1 MRSQARAGGDGAQ
14 TAGRAAARAVPARN
28 APEREA
34 DAMAEHALGP
44 ASMGRSSGI
53 PGPTGLASN
62 QAAISTSAGRAA
74 TAPAPEGESQIEDDE
89 EEDLLQTASESAGAS
104 TPSARR
110 TPGAEAAVRAVS
122 GPGRLLPEPLRAY
135 FEPRY
140 GTSLAAVRLHTGSE
154 AGSAA
159 RAINAE
165 AYTYGTDIAF
175 APGRYQPA
183 SRTGLHLIGH
193 ELAHVAQDRGGG
205 GLGLARRTAG
215 PAAASEAAGLAAPDS
230 ASERD
235 ADRMTDNAL
244 SGGSARPA
252 VRADGEEVHRFS
264 GPQHVPEKTYIAG
277 QDPLNDN
284 FLSSAIEYHTAWG
297 LNPQNIDSLEDVI
310 DDLKGD
316 TGALQR
322 IRIVTHASQ
331 TNLFTALFEGGPAGI
346 QESELRGFATS
357 EAEGLKSLL
366 FTGPS
371 AGGFFPGSVYSDV
384 LTDARQDNPAAL
396 QPFALD
402 TAGSAPSGVLEE
414 FIRRVVDLT
423 AYATGSDAQ
432 TQSITAALRTV
443 IAALRTR
450 VRQTALPGGGNS
462 TAAQVTGLE
471 SAIAAASGTTFTLP
485 VQNARFMQ
493 NLGAAETAL
502 SGTFLADLN
511 AVRQRFSASSWIDIR
526 GCRVGQSESYLQAI
540 SEFFG
545 RSGNKPHVSGPDWFQ
560 SFPTIGVQTVDPA
573 QIRTFSSNRWVRQAL
588 DHWFDETGIVA
599 RLEWARHIYLRL
611 IIRIGRT
618 ELEAADLSGAPS
630 LIGGLSPPDDPSLM
644 LPPLGLGGEMPQ
656 LSPRTSPLLGGRP
669 PGQSS
674 LGLQVPSLGST
685 LLPGLEAE
693 EERLRQEIER
703 LNRLNPEQKL
713 RYYLDQDL
721 LLPYNHNGSGV
732 DIRLLVRNDR
742 RQQALDN
749 WLNSQWAEAAPGL
762 AQLQAMNISD
772 VDPRRVAALQ
782 RDRSTRTRT
791 TYFISPDSRYREHI
805 KEI

>member
-1 MRSQARAGGDGAQ
+1 VA
-14 TAGRAAARAVPARN
+14 PARD
-28 APEREA
+28 AHEREA
-34 DAMAEHALGP
+34 DAMADSALGLS
-44 ASMGRSSGI
+44 SMGRSSVG
-53 PGPTGLASN
+53 PGSTGLTSN
-62 QAAISTSAGRAA
+62 QAAISVSPGRAGA
-74 TAPAPEGESQIEDDE
+74 APAREGEGLLERQIEEEEEDELRRQVEEEEEEE
-89 EEDLLQTASESAGAS
+89 EEDLLQPKAESAGTSRAAAS
-104 TPSARR
+104 HAS
-110 TPGAEAAVRAVS
+110 GAEAAVHAVS
-122 GPGRLLPEPLRAY
+122 GPGRPLPEPIRAY

-140 GTSLAAVRLHTGSE
+140 GTSLASVRLHTGSE

-159 RAINAE
+159 RAINAQ
-165 AYTYGTDIAF
+165 AYTHGADIAF

-183 SRTGLHLIGH
+183 TRTGLHLIGH
-193 ELAHVAQDRGGG
+193 ELAHVAQGRGANGPDV
-205 GLGLARRTAG
+205 ARRTAG
-215 PAAASEAAGLAAPDS
+215 PDVARSATSLAAPDS

-235 ADRMTDNAL
+235 ADCMADHAL
-244 SGGSARPA
+244 SGRSARPA
-252 VRADGEEVHRFS
+252 VRHDGQEVHRFS
-264 GPQHVPEKTYIAG
+264 RPQHVPEKSYIAG
-277 QDPLNDN
+277 QDPLNDD

-297 LNPQNIDSLEDVI
+297 LNPQSIDSLEDVI

-357 EAEGLKSLL
+357 EAEGLESLL

-371 AGGFFPGSVYSDV
+371 AGGFFASSVYSDV
-384 LTDARQDNPAAL
+384 LTDARQDDPAAL
-396 QPFALD
+396 QPFGLD
-402 TAGSAPSGVLEE
+402 TAGSTPSGVLDE

-423 AYATGSDAQ
+423 AYATGNDAQ
-432 TQSITAALRTV
+432 ARTITAALRTV
-443 IAALRTR
+443 AAALRAR
-450 VRQTALPGGGNS
+450 VRQTALPGGGNP
-462 TAAQVTGLE
+462 TAAQVTSLE

-485 VQNARFMQ
+485 AQNARFMQ
-493 NLGAAETAL
+493 NLGAAQTAV

-545 RSGNKPHVSGPDWFQ
+545 RNGNKPHVSGPDWFQ
-560 SFPTIGVQTVDPA
+560 SFPTIGVQTVDPT
-573 QIRTFSSNRWVRQAL
+573 QIRARSRDRWIRQAL

-599 RLEWARHIYLRL
+599 RLEWARLTYLRL
-611 IIRIGRT
+611 IVGIGRA
-618 ELEAADLSGAPS
+618 ELEAADLSGAPA

-644 LPPLGLGGEMPQ
+644 LPPLELGGEAPQ
-656 LSPRTSPLLGGRP
+656 LSLGTSPLFGGRT
-669 PGQSS
+669 PGQSA
-674 LGLQVPSLGST
+674 LGLQLPSLGST

-693 EERLRQEIER
+693 EERLRREIER
-703 LNRLNPEQKL
+703 LNNLNPDQKL

-742 RQQALDN
+742 RQQALNN
-749 WLNSQWAEAAPGL
+749 WLNSQWEEAAPGL

-782 RDRSTRTRT
+782 RDRNTRTRT
-791 TYFISPDSRYREHI
+791 TYFISPDSRYRAHI